1 MSLTGTWRRS
11 GSVST
16 CSSSCA
22 ATFTSS
28 GATAL
33 VVGAGSGQVFVD
45 GKPYQRITSNEKR
58 SARVA
63 ARLLGTHRVR
73 ITAKNLTLVGAQT
86 VTLQWT
92 QTGTIDRA
100 PFTLDSS
107 LEDRTQVALS
117 NIGLAQEDFSD
128 DQLVRPMTG
137 GTELK
142 DPSLDWCE
150 AKFNSETQRQ
160 ARRQVVVTAK
170 TGTQPYSFLSS
181 ETVRYTSSAAVR
193 QALIELDAADA
204 SCRQRGGSLSQ
215 TGLLNAYAYLTLPE
229 LPTGLRPASD
239 RRIFWVNMGPANA
252 QSCMLVV
259 YQFKHDLLNGLYLVR
274 RGSNSLSA
282 DEVLEWLRVAEV
294 LATRM

>member
-1 MSLTGTWRRS
+1 MLFR
-11 GSVST
+11 
-16 CSSSCA
+16 
-22 ATFTSS
+22 
-28 GATAL
+28 
-33 VVGAGSGQVFVD
+33 
-45 GKPYQRITSNEKR
+45 
-58 SARVA
+58 
-63 ARLLGTHRVR
+63 
-73 ITAKNLTLVGAQT
+73 
-86 VTLQWT
+86 
-92 QTGTIDRA
+92 
-100 PFTLDSS
+100 
-107 LEDRTQVALS
+107 
-117 NIGLAQEDFSD
+117 
-128 DQLVRPMTG
+128 
-137 GTELK
+137 
-142 DPSLDWCE
+142 SLDWCE

-181 ETVRYTSSAAVR
+181 ETVRYTSSSAVR

-259 YQFKHDLLNGLYLVR
+259 YQFKHDLLNGLYVVR

-282 DEVLEWLRVAEV
+282 DEVLEWLRLAEV